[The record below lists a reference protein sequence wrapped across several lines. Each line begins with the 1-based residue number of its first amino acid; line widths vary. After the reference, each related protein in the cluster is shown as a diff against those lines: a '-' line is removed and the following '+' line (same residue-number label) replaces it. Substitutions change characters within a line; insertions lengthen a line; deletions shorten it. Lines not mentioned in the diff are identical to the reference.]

1 MRFTHLYFIF
11 IFLLLLNFS
20 STTASAS
27 ILSSSLSFA
36 LAHSRSILITAIRTQ
51 AVSALFKGLDET
63 KECLQNRAKQSEKQ
77 DVSACFVGPL
87 RALSAVYLVNADLR
101 KWFFGNLEQKGGIK
115 KGIRVLGGAIAARWL
130 LKGEVGDMI
139 WREVNTIGKSKWYMW
154 TMRQWKRP
162 AGLDKWRRKVK
173 NMWIGVRTMF
183 WKVLRESETR
193 EAREKAERT
202 IGKVGK
208 RVRGIVV
215 NGMDILH
222 GVWGDSSATLKRTG
236 EWMTNK
242 VREYLV

>member
-1 MRFTHLYFIF
+1 
-11 IFLLLLNFS
+11 
-20 STTASAS
+20 
-27 ILSSSLSFA
+27 
-36 LAHSRSILITAIRTQ
+36 
-51 AVSALFKGLDET
+51 
-63 KECLQNRAKQSEKQ
+63 
-77 DVSACFVGPL
+77 
-87 RALSAVYLVNADLR
+87 
-101 KWFFGNLEQKGGIK
+101 
-115 KGIRVLGGAIAARWL
+115 
-130 LKGEVGDMI
+130 MI

-183 WKVLRESETR
+183 WRVLRESETR